1 MIEKI
6 LDYSGIIFAVVG
18 IICLFLEAFATLKRK
33 SNPKLVIAGM
43 VCLAVSVIGFIVTD
57 VILRDAG
64 IPSYVTAVWIA
75 LLWAYLICNLVSAVI
90 ISRKKRLNKGREDEQ
105 DVDGLQTDEQIC
117 NVTAND
123 SDAQSV
129 TGTVK

>member
-18 IICLFLEAFATLKRK
+18 NIWLFLEAFATLKRK

-64 IPSYVTAVWIA
+64 IPSYVTAIWIA

-90 ISRKKRLNKGREDEQ
+90 ISRKKRLNKGQEDEQ
-105 DVDGLQTDEQIC
+105 DVDGEQTDEQIC
-117 NVTAND
+117 SVTADD
-123 SDAQSV
+123 SDGQSV